1 MLFDQMI
8 MFNDAHDG
16 VLGESPNLK
25 NSFTPGGNVCQF
37 PPEGALLGAAIQVV
51 LTPITPYAAQAIIVK
66 NVLTLDKETKTA
78 MEIHLGSG
86 AYRRGPI
93 FKIKYPKSG

>member
-1 MLFDQMI
+1 MNEAGYLGYLHLRFKMCSPVSMSEACMLFDQMI

-25 NSFTPGGNVCQF
+25 NSFTPGGNVYQS
-37 PPEGALLGAAIQVV
+37 PPEGALIGAAIQVV

-66 NVLTLDKETKTA
+66 NVLTLDKET
-78 MEIHLGSG
+78 
-86 AYRRGPI
+86 
-93 FKIKYPKSG
+93 